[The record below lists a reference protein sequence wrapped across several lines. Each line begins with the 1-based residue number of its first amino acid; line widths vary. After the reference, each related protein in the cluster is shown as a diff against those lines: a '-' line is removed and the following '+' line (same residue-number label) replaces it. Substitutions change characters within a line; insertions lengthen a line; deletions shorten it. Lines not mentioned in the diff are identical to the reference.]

1 MTSVSGILLWLAPY
15 IFSIAAFAILVEQIT
30 YIKKKRSV
38 PGPNLVLP
46 FVGNAIQLVRNPTEF
61 WDQQSIMAKSS
72 GEGFSVNYIIGRF
85 IVFIRSTDLSHKIFA
100 NVRPDGFHLI
110 GHPFGKKL
118 FGEHNLIYMM
128 GQEHKDL
135 RRRIAPNFT
144 PKALS
149 TYTELQ
155 QHIILKH
162 LKSWI
167 DTPDSGTKAFPLR
180 LLCRDMNLET
190 SQNVFVGP
198 YLSGESRKR
207 FEVDY
212 NFFNVGL
219 MKLPIDLPGFAFR
232 NARLAVSRLVRTL
245 AVCAEDSKTKMR
257 SGEEP
262 TCLVDFW
269 MQEVVREIV
278 ATEEAGEKPPPHTGS
293 TEVGGHLFDF
303 LFASQDASTS
313 SLLWAVTLLDSHPEV
328 LQRVRKEVSSIWSPE
343 SDQLI
348 TADQLREM
356 RYTEAVAREV
366 IRYRAPATLVPH
378 IAGVDFPLTDT
389 YTIPKGTIVFP
400 SVYESSFQG
409 FIEPDLFDPD
419 RFMEER
425 QEDRVYKKNYLAFGA
440 GPHQCVGQRYAIN
453 HLVLFIAMFTS
464 LFDFKRERS
473 DGCDEIAYV
482 PTICPR
488 DDCRV
493 VVSLRCRRFPCL
505 SLSTT
510 CEENRQVKRQLS
522 SRLRLLRMQLPVRV
536 ERGEIITI
544 AAYSPLMV
552 LGRAPPPFPEK

>member
-1 MTSVSGILLWLAPY
+1 MEPLSAILLSVAPY
-15 IFSIAAFAILVEQIT
+15 ILSITAFLILLEQIS
-30 YIKKKRSV
+30 YLNKKRSI
-38 PGPNLVLP
+38 PGPTLVLP
-46 FVGNAIQLVRNPTEF
+46 FVGNAVSLVRNPTHF
-61 WDQQSIMAKSS
+61 WDLQSAMAKSS
-72 GEGFSVNYIIGRF
+72 GIGFSANYIIGRF
-85 IVFIRSTDLSHKIFA
+85 IVFISSTDLSHKIFA
-100 NVRPDGFHLI
+100 NVRPDAFHLV

-118 FGEHNLIYMM
+118 FGDHNLIYMM

-149 TYTELQ
+149 TYTEIQ

-162 LKSWI
+162 LKSWMES
-167 DTPDSGTKAFPLR
+167 PESSTKAFPLR

-190 SQNVFVGP
+190 SQTVFVGP

-232 NARLAVSRLVRTL
+232 NARLAVSRLVETL
-245 AVCAEDSKTKMR
+245 AVCAEDSKTKMK
-257 SGEEP
+257 SGNDA

-269 MQEVVREIV
+269 MQDTIREI
-278 ATEEAGEKPPPHTGS
+278 AAAEDAGEKPPPHSSS
-293 TEVGGHLFDF
+293 TEIGGHLFDF

-313 SLLWAVTLLDSHPEV
+313 SLLWAVSLLDSHPDV
-328 LQRVRKEVSSIWSPE
+328 LERVRKEVSGIWSPE
-343 SDQLI
+343 SEKLI
-348 TADQLREM
+348 TAEQLREM

-366 IRYRAPATLVPH
+366 IRYRAPATMVPH
-378 IAGVDFPLTDT
+378 IAGEDFPLTET

-409 FIEPDLFDPD
+409 FIEPELFDPD
-419 RFMEER
+419 RFMENR

-440 GPHQCVGQRYAIN
+440 GAHQCVGQRYAIN

-464 LFDFKRERS
+464 LFDFKRERT
-473 DGCDEIAYV
+473 DGCDEISYV

-488 DDCRV
+488 DDCKV
-493 VVSLRCRRFPCL
+493 VVSLRCTRFP
-505 SLSTT
+505 SLS
-510 CEENRQVKRQLS
+510 
-522 SRLRLLRMQLPVRV
+522 
-536 ERGEIITI
+536 
-544 AAYSPLMV
+544 
-552 LGRAPPPFPEK
+552 

>member
-1 MTSVSGILLWLAPY
+1 MESLVTVFVRLLPY
-15 IFSIAAFAILVEQIT
+15 ILSFATFLIFIEQIN
-30 YIKKKRSV
+30 YLKKKRSV

-46 FVGNAIQLVRNPTEF
+46 FFGNAISLVRDPTSF
-61 WDQQSIMAKSS
+61 WDLQSTMAKSS
-72 GEGFSVNYIIGRF
+72 GLGFSTNYIIGRF
-85 IVFIRSTDLSHKIFA
+85 IVFIRSTELSHKVFN
-100 NVRPDGFHLI
+100 NVRPDAFHLV

-162 LKSWI
+162 LKSWV
-167 DTPDSGTKAFPLR
+167 DSPDSGSNPFPLR

-207 FEVDY
+207 FEIDY

-219 MKLPIDLPGFAFR
+219 MKLPVDLPGFAFR
-232 NARLAVSRLVRTL
+232 NARLAVSRLVKTL
-245 AVCAEDSKTKMR
+245 AVCAEDSKTKMKL
-257 SGEEP
+257 GEEP

-269 MQEVVREIV
+269 MQDTLREIAV
-278 ATEEAGEKPPPHTGS
+278 SEDSGEKPSPHTSS
-293 TEVGGHLFDF
+293 TEIGGHLFDF

-328 LQRVRKEVSSIWSPE
+328 LSRVREEVAGIWSPE
-343 SDQLI
+343 SDKLI
-348 TADQLREM
+348 TAEELRQM

-378 IAGVDFPLTDT
+378 IAGEDFPLTET

-409 FIEPDLFDPD
+409 FIEADRFDPD
-419 RFMEER
+419 RFMEHR

-488 DDCRV
+488 DDCKV
-493 VVSLRCRRFPCL
+493 VLSLRCRRFPCL
-505 SLSTT
+505 S
-510 CEENRQVKRQLS
+510 
-522 SRLRLLRMQLPVRV
+522 
-536 ERGEIITI
+536 
-544 AAYSPLMV
+544 
-552 LGRAPPPFPEK
+552 